1 MAQVFLGMSGGVD
14 SSAAAVLLQ
23 EQGYAVS
30 GLHLSLLSG
39 LPLPCLLYT
48 SDAADEL

>member
-23 EQGYAVS
+23 AQGYAVS
-30 GLHLSLLSG
+30 GLHLSLL
-39 LPLPCLLYT
+39 LPAPGARSFWSFSVFC
-48 SDAADEL
+48 

>member
-23 EQGYAVS
+23 AQGYAAIR
-30 GLHLSLLSG
+30 LHLSVLRGVPYL
-39 LPLPCLLYT
+39 
-48 SDAADEL
+48 D

>member
-23 EQGYAVS
+23 AQGYAVS
-30 GLHLSLLSG
+30 GLHLSLLSEIG
-39 LPLPCLLYT
+39 RASCR
-48 SDAADEL
+48 ERV

>member
-23 EQGYAVS
+23 EQEYAVIRKAV
-30 GLHLSLLSG
+30 
-39 LPLPCLLYT
+39 CR
-48 SDAADEL
+48 

>member
-23 EQGYAVS
+23 EQDTPSAACIC
-30 GLHLSLLSG
+30 
-39 LPLPCLLYT
+39 PC
-48 SDAADEL
+48 